1 MAIGEMKRLTL
12 LALKKDRR
20 RLLSE
25 MQRMGCVE
33 VTEAQPEGETPF
45 AVETGAD
52 VYTGKLQRLRW
63 ALDRLSRYDTDPKP
77 IFGTYPEVSRQQVDD
92 VASREEAVLQAVSRL
107 EAIERRRGELNAEE
121 TRVLSYID
129 ELTPWEPLNLTAGDL
144 ASSRTSV
151 QLVGTLPARN
161 IPVLEAALAPL
172 PVALRLVGQLR
183 EQSLIYLAVHRSAEG
198 EALAALDSAGFT
210 REMLSAADG
219 RTPQEAGAVLR
230 QRLHDIDAG
239 RGALADEESDIA
251 EGIRDMKV
259 LHDALLLE
267 QKKASAA
274 SLSAETDQTFMLK
287 GWIIADVAE
296 VLQQRLQAISP
307 SAVIAVSDPGDDE
320 EPSVLLRNDK
330 FSAAFEPI
338 VEGFAM
344 PAYRSVDPTKVM
356 APFYATLFGMMLS
369 DAGYGLLMAIAIPV
383 FMKIKKIKFQ
393 DAKMLYLLAYGGVA
407 TILWGLVFNTVFG
420 FNPIPG
426 LNAWFPLDPIKRPL
440 HVMGLSIAVGALHLF
455 AGLGVAVYMNIRR
468 RDYVAAVSDQLSWA
482 MLIIGLGLLMLPQM
496 AAVGKILA
504 LAGAGIIVLMGG
516 RANKNPLKR
525 LMSGLGQLYG
535 ISSWLSDLLSYM
547 RLFGMGLATGVI
559 GMVFNQLIGMVWAG
573 GIIAK
578 VFAAVLFVGCHLF
591 NLGINAL
598 GAYVHSARLQYI
610 EFFGKFFEDG
620 GKPFMPLDMKTR
632 FVSIDSAN
640 ALQL

>member
-1 MAIGEMKRLTL
+1 MAIVEMKRLTL

-33 VTEAQPEGETPF
+33 VTEAQLEGETPS

-77 IFGTYPEVSRQQVDD
+77 IFGTYPEVSRQQVND

-107 EAIERRRGELNAEE
+107 EAIERRRGELYAEE

-144 ASSRTSV
+144 ASLRTSV

-210 REMLSAADG
+210 REMLSATDG
-219 RTPQEAGAVLR
+219 RTPREAGAVLR
-230 QRLHDIDAG
+230 QRLHDIEAE
-239 RGALADEESDIA
+239 RGALADEESGIA

-296 VLQQRLQAISP
+296 ALQQRLQAISP

-426 LNAWFPLDPIKRPL
+426 LNAWFPLDTVNRPL

-482 MLIIGLGLLMLPQM
+482 MLIIGLGLLMLPQT